1 MALVIA
7 ISLLVGF
14 GLGFMIG
21 FCVNPSGKKGKFE
34 KTEYKEIMTYKG
46 HTFYVT
52 NSALNILNT
61 SFSDK
66 NRLVLEGGIIDAV
79 EHMDKE
85 TKTRN
90 WIIYFNKND
99 LTDKFDWSIA
109 AK

>member
-1 MALVIA
+1 MAIVICM
-7 ISLLVGF
+7 SLLVGF
-14 GLGFMIG
+14 GLGLMIG
-21 FCVNPSGKKGKFE
+21 FCLPSSDNNKFE

-99 LTDKFDWSIA
+99 MTDKFDWSIA

>member
-21 FCVNPSGKKGKFE
+21 FSINTSDKNKFE

-99 LTDKFDWSIA
+99 MTDKFDWSIA

>member
-21 FCVNPSGKKGKFE
+21 FCINPSDKSKFE
-34 KTEYKEIMTYKG
+34 KTEYKEFMNYKG

-52 NSALNILNT
+52 NSSLNIMKKV
-61 SFSDK
+61 FFDSD
-66 NRLVLEGGIIDAV
+66 RLVIEGGIIDAV
-79 EHMDKE
+79 EHMDKDIK
-85 TKTRN
+85 TKN
-90 WIIYFNKND
+90 WVIYFNKD
-99 LTDKFDWSIA
+99 DSTGKFNWSIA

>member
-7 ISLLVGF
+7 ISLLVGCA
-14 GLGFMIG
+14 LGFMIG
-21 FCVNPSGKKGKFE
+21 FCINLSDKKKFE

-66 NRLVLEGGIIDAV
+66 NRLVIEGGIIDAV
-79 EHMDKE
+79 EQMDKE

>member
-21 FCVNPSGKKGKFE
+21 FCLNPSDKKKFE

-79 EHMDKE
+79 EHMDKDIK
-85 TKTRN
+85 TKN
-90 WIIYFNKND
+90 WVIYFNKD
-99 LTDKFDWSIA
+99 DSTGKFNWSIA

>member
-21 FCVNPSGKKGKFE
+21 FCLNPSDKKKFE

-85 TKTRN
+85 IKTRN